1 MKKCRFGILLLGAV
15 MALSGCQKDS
25 NLPGNTQA
33 YVPPEKDVEPTVDY
47 GWASGESGVPNERIG
62 LTRAGVNHTSHAVS
76 PTGIY
81 FFDKTDGDEKFI
93 VYADNGSDTFIK
105 LCGRPDCT
113 HSTPDCNAYVFSGC
127 ALSYYGGYL
136 YAASGNGGR
145 SEECKLI
152 RMDPDG
158 SNHLTVMDFT
168 AFAKEIGGDYA
179 QCEIITDGFCLF
191 TVYKWKVIAEGVDF
205 EEKKAS
211 SIGYYYYKLDGSM
224 EKPVAAAMDGLA
236 CYSCGDAFLVH
247 SYTLPDESEYGSYY
261 DWDPDTNSASF
272 LTHHP
277 GVPGWYGEDVGFYFK
292 DGYIYRRTYATNK
305 DEPMVDTGLEGVYF
319 VFAFPECLV
328 VASRKNP
335 STDNNLYFYNWSFE
349 LLDTVSISN
358 PSMERTQ
365 HLIVA
370 ETAERIF
377 LSNVNKGRPTSYIN
391 KSELGTGEVKIHPFV
406 YSD

>member
-15 MALSGCQKDS
+15 MALSGCHKES

-33 YVPPEKDVEPTVDY
+33 YVPPEKDVEPTVEY

-62 LTRAGVNHTSHAVS
+62 LTRAGVNLTPHAVS

-113 HSTPDCNAYVFSGC
+113 HSTSDCNAYVFAGC
-127 ALSYYGGYL
+127 ELSYYGGYL
-136 YAASGNGGR
+136 YAASTSDTSSR
-145 SEECKLI
+145 DCKLI

-168 AFAKEIGGDYA
+168 AFAKEVGGEFA
-179 QCEIITDGFCLF
+179 KCTIITDGFCLF
-191 TVYKWKVIAEGVDF
+191 SVHAWKVTEEGIDYT
-205 EEKKAS
+205 KKQTYS
-211 SIGYYYYKLDGSM
+211 LGYYYYKLDGSM
-224 EKPVAAAMDGLA
+224 EKPASAEIDGLA

-247 SYTLPDESEYGSYY
+247 DPAPVVGSQYGSYY

-272 LTHHP
+272 LTPHP
-277 GVPGWYGEDVGFYFK
+277 GEPGWYGEDVGYYFK
-292 DGYIYRRTYATNK
+292 DGCVYRRIYATNK
-305 DEPMVDTGLEGVYF
+305 DEPVIDTELKGNYY

-328 VASRKNP
+328 VASDDDP

-349 LLDTVSISN
+349 LLETVSIPN
-358 PSMERTQ
+358 PGMDRTQ
-365 HLIVA
+365 FMLIA
-370 ETAERIF
+370 ETAERII
-377 LSNVNKGRPTSYIN
+377 LTTTYKGMPTSYIN
-391 KSELGTGEVKIHPFV
+391 KSELGTGEAKVHPFK
-406 YSD
+406 YS